1 MELPPETVYNI
12 FAHAELETCV
22 DLREVSTFWYAAF
35 NQLDARLLKQKV
47 KERNPWLK
55 PGEDGTELKTWRDC
69 VRVFVGRLR
78 SGKWTSIECLE
89 DIKYPTEL
97 TEAISLNIDEV
108 ETTLP
113 KDYKPLMVTREPQY
127 NTMLELDD
135 NYYMDLHTLMARRS
149 QPPSWQQDFV
159 RTVEETDEVGVYDCD
174 GVRVVVPID
183 MVTNETS
190 WDVNEDMVVVYT
202 AQDVWILPREYPDF
216 RQRRG
221 WKRSGKGI
229 TNRRGQ
235 RNMTSGY
242 TFLVEDDDL
251 LRVPQPMVLVV
262 DLDNRRVL
270 HIAETRDVK
279 FDESHVDTDE
289 VPKTNSFLSSVVGVN
304 SAYNG
309 LLWMVDR
316 SPEGYMGLFPIFID
330 MKDIPE
336 DDGSGTTR
344 VSKMYYCKDR
354 IMLFERYMDSLFSS
368 IPRGAQPYVLFL
380 YITVYFGGKRQESL
394 LIVDLAT
401 WNVWLMKEDFEL
413 NQGSLFGRELFVG
426 YSEGKLGAWMYSQDM
441 IDIYKT
447 RLLRMKMLYPR
458 RGEYD
463 VGRDRSLEDDFEV
476 QDQLE

>member
-1 MELPPETVYNI
+1 
-12 FAHAELETCV
+12 
-22 DLREVSTFWYAAF
+22 
-35 NQLDARLLKQKV
+35 
-47 KERNPWLK
+47 
-55 PGEDGTELKTWRDC
+55 
-69 VRVFVGRLR
+69 
-78 SGKWTSIECLE
+78 
-89 DIKYPTEL
+89 
-97 TEAISLNIDEV
+97 
-108 ETTLP
+108 
-113 KDYKPLMVTREPQY
+113 
-127 NTMLELDD
+127 
-135 NYYMDLHTLMARRS
+135 
-149 QPPSWQQDFV
+149 
-159 RTVEETDEVGVYDCD
+159 
-174 GVRVVVPID
+174 
-183 MVTNETS
+183 
-190 WDVNEDMVVVYT
+190 
-202 AQDVWILPREYPDF
+202 
-216 RQRRG
+216 
-221 WKRSGKGI
+221 
-229 TNRRGQ
+229 
-235 RNMTSGY
+235 MTSGY

-401 WNVWLMKEDFEL
+401 WNVWLMKENFEL
-413 NQGSLFGRELFVG
+413 NQGSLVLFGRELFVG
-426 YSEGKLGAWMYSQDM
+426 YSEGKLGA
-441 IDIYKT
+441 
-447 RLLRMKMLYPR
+447 
-458 RGEYD
+458 
-463 VGRDRSLEDDFEV
+463 
-476 QDQLE
+476 

>member
-35 NQLDARLLKQKV
+35 NQLDARLLKQK
-47 KERNPWLK
+47 

-69 VRVFVGRLR
+69 VRVFVGRL
-78 SGKWTSIECLE
+78 GCLE

-97 TEAISLNIDEV
+97 TESISLNIDKV

-135 NYYMDLHTLMARRS
+135 NYYMDLHTMMAHRS
-149 QPPSWQQDFV
+149 QPPSSLLDFL
-159 RTVEETDEVGVYDCD
+159 RTVEETDEIGVYDCD

-183 MVTNETS
+183 MVTNKTS
-190 WDVNEDMVVVYT
+190 CDVNEDMVVVYS
-202 AQDVWILPREYPDF
+202 AQD
-216 RQRRG
+216 
-221 WKRSGKGI
+221 RSGKGI

-251 LRVPQPMVLVV
+251 LRPMVLVV

-401 WNVWLMKEDFEL
+401 WNVWLMKENFEL
-413 NQGSLFGRELFVG
+413 NQGSL
-426 YSEGKLGAWMYSQDM
+426 MYSQDM